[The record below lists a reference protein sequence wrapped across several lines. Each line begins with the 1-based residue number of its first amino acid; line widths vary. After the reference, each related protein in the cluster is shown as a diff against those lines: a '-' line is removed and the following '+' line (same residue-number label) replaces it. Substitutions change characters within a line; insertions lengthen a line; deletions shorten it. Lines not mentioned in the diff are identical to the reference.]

1 MKITSIA
8 LATLLAIPFLPGC
21 ASIEGPTESLKSVY
35 HNKFLF
41 GATVN
46 DRMLEAK
53 RDPSLHVV
61 QKHFSAI
68 TTDNAMKWGVMNP
81 EPGEYK
87 LGVVDRFVEFGQQN
101 NIQLVGHVLY
111 WHSQTPD
118 WVFEDAYGKPLTRE
132 ALLNRMRER
141 AKLLATRYGDSIKIW
156 DVVNEAI
163 NDDGSLRESKFHK
176 IIGPDFIEQAFR
188 IAAEEFPADCKLL
201 YNDYGMDRLGRQGS
215 VVAMLNDFKKRG
227 IKIDGVGLQGH
238 WSMDQPGLQ
247 QIDDTLAAY
256 AATGVP
262 MHITELDLD
271 YLGREHFFSADVD
284 MQKLVATPQN
294 NPYPDGNFPATVD
307 AELARRYQDIFELFL
322 KHSASIDRVTFWG
335 VNDGDSWLNGWPVK
349 GRTNYPLLFD
359 RNNKAKP
366 AVDALLKLGLEA
378 K

>member
-1 MKITSIA
+1 MKIISIA
-8 LATLLAIPFLPGC
+8 LATLLATPFLQGC
-21 ASIEGPTESLKSVY
+21 ASTEGPKETLKSVY
-35 HNKFLF
+35 DNKFLI

-53 RDPSLHVV
+53 QDPSLQVV
-61 QKHFSAI
+61 KKHFSAI

-87 LGVVDRFVEFGQQN
+87 LGVVDRFVAFGQEN

-118 WVFEDAYGKPLTRE
+118 WVFEDADGKPLTRE
-132 ALLNRMRER
+132 ALLDRMRER
-141 AKLLATRYGDSIKIW
+141 AKLLAARYGDSIKIW

-163 NDDGSLRESKFHK
+163 NDDGTLRESKFHK

-188 IAAEEFPADCKLL
+188 IAAEEFPADCKFL
-201 YNDYGMDRLGRQGS
+201 YNDYGMNRLGRQGA

-238 WSMDQPGLQ
+238 WSMDEPALQ
-247 QIDDTLAAY
+247 EIDDSLAAY
-256 AATGVP
+256 AATGIP

-284 MQKLVATPQN
+284 IQKLVATPEN
-294 NPYPDGNFPATVD
+294 NPYPDGVFPASAD
-307 AELARRYQDIFELFL
+307 AELAQRYQDIFELFL
-322 KHSASIDRVTFWG
+322 KYSDNIERVTFWG
-335 VNDGDSWLNGWPVK
+335 VNDGDSWLNGWPVR

-359 RNNKAKP
+359 RNNNAKP
-366 AVDALLKLGLEA
+366 AVDALLKLGREA